1 MAGKYSTSKPA
12 LAALDKFISS
22 PSSFVNLYRPHSKS
36 VQAAT
41 VFNSQ
46 ETRHI
51 EPEQGHREPNHNPFF
66 TFLTVFA
73 DPHTEWDVSSP
84 LPFVSSSL
92 VFRNWLVPSLTTIY
106 QIEDLPYNL
115 RTYRSQIYSD
125 DLPDRRVG
133 KSSKAAL
140 HEKYGVSIEKG
151 SIVVVRPDGY
161 VGAVVTLD
169 QDGFEAIN
177 AYFAGFMKGQQRSSL

>member
-1 MAGKYSTSKPA
+1 MAGHYATSKGS
-12 LAALDKFISS
+12 LRALDQFISS
-22 PSSFVNLYRPHSKS
+22 PSSFVNLYRPASKS

-51 EPEQGHREPNHNPFF
+51 EPEQGEREPNHNPFF

-73 DPHTEWDVSSP
+73 DPHTEWDVSH
-84 LPFVSSSL
+84 LALVSTSQCRFELSL
-92 VFRNWLVPSLTTIY
+92 FCP

-115 RTYRSQIYSD
+115 RTHRSQIYSD

-140 HEKYGVSIEKG
+140 HEKYGVSLDKG

-169 QDGFEAIN
+169 QDGFEAMN
-177 AYFAGFMKGQQRSSL
+177 AYFAGFMKGKQRSSL